1 MQYLVGLVFPVLSY
15 ILQIYPRFFNKYF
28 GVDVWTRLIETDI
41 IRKNHYRIPNKPIKK
56 GFIFEG
62 YFDYPPVFILLLSLL
77 PKKALE
83 KYQGYIAPFF
93 DAIENI
99 LVFLIA
105 LQLTGNIYVAILS
118 QLVYTLTPVVALENS
133 ALVPRSIGYLLF
145 SISFYTLLL
154 YTSSDYGQGI
164 YLALAIV
171 FSTLTLLTHRFATQ
185 SLFFICIF
193 FSVIEKNSYYLLVYF
208 ISMISAIIVSRGY
221 YLRVL
226 KVHITNMIFWSKNS
240 ANRFAHQVYGHIPP
254 AKNPDIMGIIYK
266 LLSKFAPFTLLVSN
280 VWVLSAFLYFIL
292 NIDGG
297 DILTKMAIWVIFFY
311 VLAIL
316 VMMVRVLIPI
326 GEGYRYIEM
335 TQVPTAI
342 LTGYI
347 FFTFL
352 NSPYGTFA
360 LIVLIT
366 LLISSLLVILAVQY
380 KAVIKDKNRSLTEDM
395 RNAFKFINK
404 LPGTP
409 RIMCLPHQITTMV
422 AYNTKAD
429 ILVGINSQ
437 SVQNMGDFYPVLK
450 KPISELAKRY
460 NLSHLFLK
468 ESFARL
474 KDLKIKNGKVV
485 YRSGDITLVKL

>member
-1 MQYLVGLVFPVLSY
+1 MQYLLGFIFPVLSY

-28 GVDVWTRLIETDI
+28 GVDVWTRLIESDI

-62 YFDYPPVFILLLSLL
+62 YFDYPPVFILLLSLF

-105 LQLTGNIYVAILS
+105 IQLTGNVYTALLA
-118 QLVYTLTPVVALENS
+118 QLIYTLTPVVALENS

-145 SISFYTLLL
+145 SLSFYTLLL
-154 YTSSDYGQGI
+154 YTSSSFGQTI
-164 YLALAIV
+164 YLVLALI

-193 FSVIEKNSYYLLVYF
+193 FLVIEKNPSYLFVFL
-208 ISMISAIIVSRGY
+208 ISMISAVIVSRGY

-266 LLSKFAPFTLLVSN
+266 LLSKFAPFTLLISN

-292 NIDGG
+292 NIERG

-342 LTGYI
+342 LTSYI
-347 FFTFL
+347 FFTFF

-360 LIVLIT
+360 LWVLIT

-380 KAVIKDKNRSLTEDM
+380 KAVIKDKNRSLTQDM
-395 RNAFKFINK
+395 RNTFKFINK

-409 RIMCLPHQITTMV
+409 RIMCLPHQITTMAV
-422 AYNTKAD
+422 YNTKAD
-429 ILVGINSQ
+429 ILVGIDSY
-437 SVQNMGDFYPVLK
+437 SVKYMGDFYPVLK
-450 KPISELAKRY
+450 KSVSQLAKKF
-460 NLSHLFLK
+460 NLDYLFLR
-468 ESFARL
+468 ESFAKL
-474 KDLKIKNGKVV
+474 KDLKIRGAKVV
-485 YRSGDITLVKL
+485 YKSGDIVFVKL